1 MIPQPNQQVIIFFR
15 TGIRIEGIVVSWSD
29 QKSVLKTS
37 DATVIVIQKTLD
49 DVMFYKITNAK
60 SVYDVAINKPIKTV
74 EDIKSI
80 ANLKI
85 ELNELER
92 EEIKEKLTTHV
103 ADGMKAVEYGI
114 PGSNI
119 KISGALQRPRKETS
133 RENTGIGSGL
143 QDLFSKK
150 Y

>member
-1 MIPQPNQQVIIFFR
+1 MIPQPNQHVIIFFR
-15 TGIRIEGIVVSWSD
+15 TGIRIEGDVVYWSD
-29 QKSVLKTS
+29 QKSVIKTS
-37 DATVIVIQKTLD
+37 DATTTVIQKTLD
-49 DVMFYKITNAK
+49 DVMFYKIGDIRKIYKSIVEK
-60 SVYDVAINKPIKTV
+60 SVS
-74 EDIKSI
+74 DIDLQSL